1 MARGGGLIPTK
12 RIRPRKEDEF
22 ARDAIQKI
30 AVQHD
35 GNFFISRLSPQM
47 RMAFAAPTAQQEFMN
62 EIVKLGAP
70 VRPVDVQGK
79 IEFTSQFFEPHGS
92 FHARI
97 YYPARYADIDL
108 TISHPVGR
116 WQIDEIA
123 FIPQSEQPGMPAPA
137 APPQT
142 APAPQAPPAS
152 QVRLHR
158 KLRLHLRVR
167 LHRKLHLQ
175 LQLRQE
181 LEAKTKSALRFPQGS
196 GYSNKRSSESRQICD
211 HVSIVSR
218 RANNSSFARN
228 VRPVIIASRFS
239 TFGSASLNT

>member
-1 MARGGGLIPTK
+1 MKQLKLSSKRKSSGQIIVLLIIVLAVLGGAWWWLNSNKENSAREGTA
-12 RIRPRKEDEF
+12 F

-79 IEFTSQFFEPHGS
+79 IEFNSQFFEPHGS
-92 FHARI
+92 YHARI
-97 YYPARYADIDL
+97 YYPARYADLEL

-116 WQIDEIA
+116 WQIDQIA
-123 FIPQSEQPGMPAPA
+123 FIPQTEQPGMPAPA

-142 APAPQAPPAS
+142 ATASPGAPPPQAPPAS
-152 QVRLHR
+152 PG
-158 KLRLHLRVR
+158 
-167 LHRKLHLQ
+167 
-175 LQLRQE
+175 
-181 LEAKTKSALRFPQGS
+181 APAPQ
-196 GYSNKRSSESRQICD
+196 
-211 HVSIVSR
+211 
-218 RANNSSFARN
+218 A
-228 VRPVIIASRFS
+228 PTAS
-239 TFGSASLNT
+239 TPAPGA

>member
-1 MARGGGLIPTK
+1 MKQLKLSSKRKSSGQVVVLLIIVLALLGGAWFWLYSS
-12 RIRPRKEDEF
+12 KENSAKEGRAF
-22 ARDAIQKI
+22 ANEAFQKI

-47 RMAFAAPTAQQEFMN
+47 RMTFAAPTAQQEFMN

-97 YYPARYADIDL
+97 YYPARYADMDL

-123 FIPQSEQPGMPAPA
+123 FIPQPEHVAPAPAPGAPPPNVPA
-137 APPQT
+137 APPPG
-142 APAPQAPPAS
+142 APAPESPPASTAPPEAPPAS
-152 QVRLHR
+152 TPG
-158 KLRLHLRVR
+158 
-167 LHRKLHLQ
+167 
-175 LQLRQE
+175 
-181 LEAKTKSALRFPQGS
+181 AG
-196 GYSNKRSSESRQICD
+196 G
-211 HVSIVSR
+211 
-218 RANNSSFARN
+218 
-228 VRPVIIASRFS
+228 
-239 TFGSASLNT
+239 